1 MKNTKVKDI
10 MTASPI
16 LVSPNS
22 TLEQA
27 AFRMKDYDCG
37 MLPVGTAGHLEGVIT
52 DRDIVLRAVAEGKD
66 ITIETV
72 KNYMSHDIFACS
84 EEDVFEDAIEKM
96 QLHQVSRLIVKDKN
110 GQASGIL
117 SFGGILRKSGDV
129 AKIAT
134 IVKRA
139 VGSKDY

>member
-84 EEDVFEDAIEKM
+84 EEDIFEDAIEKM
-96 QLHQVSRLIVKDKN
+96 QLHQVSRLIVKDKK
-110 GQASGIL
+110 GKASGIL

-129 AKIAT
+129 SKIAT

>member
-10 MTASPI
+10 MTSSPI
-16 LVSPNS
+16 LVSPNE

-27 AFRMKDYDCG
+27 AFRMKDFDCG
-37 MLPVGTAGHLEGVIT
+37 MLPVGTAGKLQGVIT

-66 ITIETV
+66 ITKEKV
-72 KNYMSHDIFACS
+72 KDYMSKEVFSCN
-84 EEDVFEDAIEKM
+84 EGDVFEDAIEKM
-96 QLHQVSRLIVKDKN
+96 QEHQVSRLIVKN
-110 GQASGIL
+110 AGGAASGIL
-117 SFGGILRKSGDV
+117 SFGGILRKSGDIS
-129 AKIAT
+129 KIAA